1 MSYLKKYF
9 QKDIPNI
16 QEYRDMKIIAI
27 QRMLQL
33 GMLRKDIA
41 KTIGVTYKTLWTLE
55 KVEVKNSDLI
65 INFNKYVLEN
75 RYPVKIKTKLK
86 WIKL

>member
-41 KTIGVTYKTLWTLE
+41 KTIGVKYKTLWTLE
-55 KVEVKNSDLI
+55 KEEVKNSDLI

>member
-9 QKDIPNI
+9 KKDIPNI

-55 KVEVKNSDLI
+55 KEEVKNSDLI

>member
-55 KVEVKNSDLI
+55 KEEVKNSDLI

>member
-41 KTIGVTYKTLWTLE
+41 KTICVTYKTLWTLE
-55 KVEVKNSDLI
+55 KEEVKNSDLI

>member
-9 QKDIPNI
+9 QKDLPNI

-41 KTIGVTYKTLWTLE
+41 KTIGITYKTLWTLE
-55 KVEVKNSDLI
+55 KVEVKDSDLI

>member
-16 QEYRDMKIIAI
+16 QEYREMKIIAI

-55 KVEVKNSDLI
+55 KEEVKNSDLI

>member
-1 MSYLKKYF
+1 
-9 QKDIPNI
+9 
-16 QEYRDMKIIAI
+16 
-27 QRMLQL
+27 MLQL

-55 KVEVKNSDLI
+55 KEEVKNSDLI

>member
-16 QEYRDMKIIAI
+16 QEYREMKIIAI

-55 KVEVKNSDLI
+55 KEEVKNSDLI

-75 RYPVKIKTKLK
+75 RYPVKIKTRLK

>member
-41 KTIGVTYKTLWTLE
+41 KTIGVTYKTLWILE
-55 KVEVKNSDLI
+55 KEEVKNSDLI

>member
-55 KVEVKNSDLI
+55 KEEVKNSDLI

-75 RYPVKIKTKLK
+75 RYPIKIKTKLK

>member
-27 QRMLQL
+27 ERMLQL

-41 KTIGVTYKTLWTLE
+41 KTIGVTYKTLWILE
-55 KVEVKNSDLI
+55 KEEVKNTDLI
-65 INFNKYVLEN
+65 INFNKYITEN
-75 RYPVKIKTKLK
+75 RYPVKIKTKVK

>member
-27 QRMLQL
+27 ERMLQL

-55 KVEVKNSDLI
+55 KEEVKNTDLI

-86 WIKL
+86 WIKI

>member
-41 KTIGVTYKTLWTLE
+41 KTIGVTYKTLWILE
-55 KVEVKNSDLI
+55 KEEVKNYDLI

>member
-27 QRMLQL
+27 ERMLQL

-55 KVEVKNSDLI
+55 KEEVKNTDLI
-65 INFNKYVLEN
+65 INFNKLITEN
-75 RYPVKIKTKLK
+75 RYPVKIKTKVK

>member
-41 KTIGVTYKTLWTLE
+41 KTIGITYKTLWTLE
-55 KVEVKNSDLI
+55 KEEVKNSDLI

>member
-55 KVEVKNSDLI
+55 KEEVKNSDLI

-86 WIKL
+86 WIKI